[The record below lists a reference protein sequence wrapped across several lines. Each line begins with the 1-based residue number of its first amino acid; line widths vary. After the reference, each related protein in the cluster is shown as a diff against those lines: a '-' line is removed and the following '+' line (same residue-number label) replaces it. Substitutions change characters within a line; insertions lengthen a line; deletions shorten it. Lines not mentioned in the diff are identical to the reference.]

1 MPLFNRYLNL
11 PAVPSS
17 VSRDLTPAEYS
28 WDSIVYQSGRPIL
41 DAELNLPQ
49 DAQDY
54 NRVLLAGQS
63 LPSGFIRGQ
72 GTLSSFSDYAFGAP
86 PVVPANSFVLS
97 RLLASVAS
105 MPVVIDYTAISTANT
120 NIVTLPAASVGT
132 GLPADI
138 KRTDFVFLEVWRA
151 QVAPSPRAY
160 GYVQIANAP
169 FSLSD
174 GDTITIDTT
183 VLGGPT
189 VTFTARNVPTVPLEF
204 LIGANADAT
213 GINFAAAVNNPA
225 NGLFPA
231 YAVANAHSSSIV
243 QITAGAGGLVG
254 IGVTLVRVEV
264 VLGSIVLSGPTLL
277 GGADRPN
284 KPTQDT
290 IYRHGNV
297 QAPGGVDLTDNLV
310 DPILNVES
318 TQRVQVQYRLR
329 VYSSALFGVNPK
341 TSPDGFSNT
350 AVLAQGTQVAPVPL
364 YPFVPADNTTV
375 SASSDATAYGFL
387 DNGLYIAGDGSSA
400 AATALGTA
408 DGFVYAI
415 PVCFVFR
422 RNNAF
427 GVGGFDPAS
436 NANGALS
443 VSHVGFSNTHLDNT
457 GAVVIAAGES
467 DRPDGLFHDVID
479 ASDILDLRRHVTPP
493 GYDFASELKAQ
504 TQSLLDAT
512 NHTWQV
518 DASDMGTIGS
528 GSGGQATT
536 PMVCDEI
543 GRTPS
548 GTRGDNI
555 RVFDHIARRFASQPV
570 VERVIFE
577 VMPNAG
583 SYPAGFTVVNSGTG
597 WCEGD
602 TIAIDFTALDPSSLQ
617 DWTTGGG
624 AVMVAV
630 NWPVYTRVTDV
641 LTSYHDDGHSTVPV
655 DQTVQF
661 SSVTGVGTTTVT
673 VTLDYNPQVTDVAA
687 SGTLLTDLSL
697 GVNGSRRRVFLE
709 LEVTYPT
716 GAGLTR
722 TPIAPL
728 TPSVTSGYLPYDGGA
743 VVEFDATNR
752 PGEMVPT
759 WVPHPMFRPPFR
771 EVLLEQAS
779 GDSAIPAN
787 VVTDTLVTRT
797 TTTVHTPR
805 RIQTLTGLLAN
816 GVAPASATLGSSE
829 REITLAAAVT
839 GQLPVTVAYYAQDP
853 IPDAGTGYELDV
865 YYRMTA
871 PQTCGVQAGAIPA
884 NLLPQG
890 LVLEPLSVS
899 NQVWTA
905 QTGAG
910 STELA
915 FPYAAPLDPI
925 PTCVD
930 GSGLP
935 KDWYFAATATVSV
948 TDFSAETGSLTL
960 HSMVPM
966 DGSNTITLGSSA
978 VGRGTFVDGEFRALY
993 DYANHLGY
1001 KPTAMAQP
1009 LSGAAR
1015 HKVFTTVL
1023 ARSTQRTLLFRKG
1036 ELLLIVIAR
1045 SAELDSNNKVI
1056 LADSAPSFSFTVAS
1070 VYRTKNLLL
1079 TAGN

>member
-1 MPLFNRYLNL
+1 MPLFNRYLNP
-11 PAVPSS
+11 PAIPSS

-28 WDSIVYQSGRPIL
+28 WDTVVYQSGRPIL

-160 GYVQIANAP
+160 GTVEVIAPMA
-169 FSLSD
+169 
-174 GDTITIDTT
+174 GDQITIDASG
-183 VLGGPT
+183 LPLPGPGPIAFIANTGFAIGINDT
-189 VTFTARNVPTVPLEF
+189 VTA
-204 LIGANADAT
+204 ANL
-213 GINFAAAVNNPA
+213 AAAINASALSPNYVAA
-225 NGLFPA
+225 NS
-231 YAVANAHSSSIV
+231 HSSTI
-243 QITAGAGGLVG
+243 
-254 IGVTLVRVEV
+254 VTLTATFGGVDGNLIALTSSAGTLVI
-264 VLGSIVLSGPTLL
+264 SAPTLL
-277 GGADRPN
+277 LGGDRPN

-297 QAPGGVDLTDNLV
+297 GSPSGVDLTDNLV
-310 DPILNVES
+310 DPILNIES

-329 VYSSALFGVNPK
+329 VYSSALLGVNPK

-364 YPFVPADNTTV
+364 YPFVPADNATV
-375 SASSDATAYGFL
+375 TSSSSATAYGFV

-422 RNNAF
+422 RNNAS

-436 NANGALS
+436 NANGAIS
-443 VSHVGFSNTHLDNT
+443 VSHVGFTNTHLDNT
-457 GAVVIAAGES
+457 SAVAIAAGES

-577 VMPNAG
+577 VLPNAV
-583 SYPAGFTVVNSGTG
+583 SYPVGFSVVNSGTG

-624 AVMVAV
+624 AVTVAG
-630 NWPVYTRVTDV
+630 NWPVGTRVTDV

-673 VTLDYNPQVTDVAA
+673 VTLDYNPQAVDVGG
-687 SGTLLTDLSL
+687 GTVLVDVNA
-697 GVNGSRRRVFLE
+697 GVNGSQRRVFLE

-728 TPSVTSGYLPYDGGA
+728 TPSVTSGYPPYDGGA

-829 REITLAAAVT
+829 REITLAAAVL
-839 GQLPVTVAYYAQDP
+839 GQVPVAVAYYAQDP

-871 PQTCGVQAGAIPA
+871 PQTCGVQVGAIPT

-966 DGSNTITLGSSA
+966 DGSNTITLGSSL
-978 VGRGTFVDGEFRALY
+978 VGRGTLVDGEFRALY